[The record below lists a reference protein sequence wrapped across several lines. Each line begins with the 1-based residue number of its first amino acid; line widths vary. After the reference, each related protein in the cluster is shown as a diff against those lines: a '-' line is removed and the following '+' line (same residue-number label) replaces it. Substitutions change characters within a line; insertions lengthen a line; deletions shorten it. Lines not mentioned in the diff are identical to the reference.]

1 MTRIARW
8 ARQVG
13 VARAVCVLLLFGLVA
28 LRVADPRPIEELRLR
43 TFDLFQVLRPREQ
56 TVRPVVIADIDE
68 ASLKE
73 IGQWPWPRTVV
84 ADLVTRLREA
94 GAVAVGFDIVFA
106 EPDRMSPAVAAGS
119 FRGLDNETREKLA
132 ALPSNDTVFADAIK
146 KADGIVVGQA
156 GSATPAPRTDAEMTL
171 QTGFAVRGPDPRP
184 FLVSFAGL
192 LRNVPA
198 IEQAAAGRGLF
209 SINPERDGIVRRVPV
224 VMEAQ
229 DALVP
234 SLTMEMLRVVTR
246 SGAILV
252 RTDQAG
258 VRAVAVPGLEVPTD
272 RNGQFWVYFNKHDP
286 ARFVSATDILNGRMP
301 ADRVRGRLV
310 LIGTSAVGL
319 LDIKTTPAEPAMP
332 GVEVHAQILENVL
345 TKSLL
350 ASPGY
355 ALGGEIIA
363 AVVLGLAIIVAAPM
377 LPAAIVVALG
387 AVLIAGL
394 IAMSW
399 YFFLAHNL
407 LVDFT
412 YPLISCWL
420 IYLVLS
426 FVNYFREQQQRQQI
440 RSAFGFYL
448 SPPLVEQLA
457 RSPEK
462 LVLGGEERRMTILFS
477 DVRGFTT
484 ISEHYKDDPQGLTHL
499 MNRFLTP
506 LTNAIIER
514 KGTIDKYI
522 GDAIMA
528 FWNAPVD
535 DAEHEANA
543 CDAALEMLVRAETLN
558 VELKREA
565 EANGGVYM
573 PLRIGIGL
581 NSGPCVVG
589 NMGSDFRFN
598 YSVLGDTVNLASRL
612 ESRTKDYR
620 LSLVIGARTAERAKA
635 KFATMEID
643 LIQVKGKKQ
652 PETVFTVLG
661 RAEVA
666 DDPRCA
672 ELFDLNTQMLACYR
686 KQNWEEARNL
696 IDRCRKV
703 ANGFGVDGLYE
714 MSASTRCTPSASK
727 FIAPRRRR
735 RIGPACTKPSP
746 SSAILH
752 SFRASGIQ
760 TAIAA
765 MGPRLRGDERRTYV
779 ITAGGRRNAGP

>member
-1 MTRIARW
+1 MKLIARW
-8 ARQVG
+8 ARQFG
-13 VARAVCVLLLFGLVA
+13 VARAVCVVLLFALVS
-28 LRVADPRPIEELRLR
+28 LRLADPRPHEEVRLR
-43 TFDLFQVLRPREQ
+43 TFDLLQVLRPRQQ
-56 TVRPVVIADIDE
+56 TARPVVIADIDE

-84 ADLVTRLREA
+84 ADLVTRLREL
-94 GAVAVGFDIVFA
+94 GAVAIGFDIVFA
-106 EPDRMSPAVAAGS
+106 EPDRMSPAVAAAS
-119 FRGLDNETREKLA
+119 FRGLDAETRDKLA
-132 ALPSNDTVFADAIK
+132 GLPSNDAVLAEAIK
-146 KADGIVVGQA
+146 RAGVVVVGQA
-156 GSATPAPRTDAEMTL
+156 GAAHPTTHSEAETAL
-171 QTGFAVRGPDPRP
+171 QTGFAIRGPDPGL
-184 FLVSFAGL
+184 FLVTFPGL
-192 LRNVPA
+192 LRNVLP

-209 SINPERDGIVRRVPV
+209 SISPERDGIVRRVPV

-229 DALVP
+229 DTLVP

-246 SGAILV
+246 AGAILV

-258 VRAVAVPGLEVPTD
+258 VRSVAVPGLEVPTD
-272 RNGQFWVYFNKHDP
+272 QNGQFWVHFNKHDP
-286 ARFVSATDILNGRMP
+286 ARYVSATDILNGRTP
-301 ADRVRGRLV
+301 ADRFRGRLV

-319 LDIKTTPAEPAMP
+319 LDVKTTPVEPAMA
-332 GVEVHAQILENVL
+332 GVEVHAQILEGVL

-350 ASPGY
+350 VHPYY
-355 ALGGEIIA
+355 AIGAELVT
-363 AVVLGLAIIVAAPM
+363 AVVLGVAIITAAPM
-377 LPAAIVVALG
+377 LPALIVLAVG

-394 IAMSW
+394 VGLSW
-399 YFFLAHNL
+399 YFFAAHNL
-407 LVDFT
+407 LIDFT

-420 IYLVLS
+420 IYLVLT

-448 SPPLVEQLA
+448 SPQLVEQLA
-457 RSPEK
+457 RSPER

-506 LTNAIIER
+506 LTNAIIDR

-535 DAEHEANA
+535 DDAHEANA
-543 CDAALEMLVRAETLN
+543 CDAALEMLTRAELLN

-565 EANGGVYM
+565 DANGGVYM

-598 YSVLGDTVNLASRL
+598 YSVLGDTVNVASRL

-620 LSLVIGARTAERAKA
+620 LSMVIGSRTAEGASK

-652 PETVFTVLG
+652 PEAVFTVLG
-661 RAEVA
+661 RTEVEQ
-666 DDPRCA
+666 DPRCR
-672 ELFDLNTQMLACYR
+672 ELRDLNARMLVSYR
-686 KQNWEEARNL
+686 KQQWDEAL
-696 IDRCRKV
+696 GLMDRCRKL
-703 ANGFGVDGLYE
+703 ADSFGVAGLYDMYGE
-714 MSASTRCTPSASK
+714 RVAAYRADPPPPDWNGVYEAESK
-727 FIAPRRRR
+727 
-735 RIGPACTKPSP
+735 
-746 SSAILH
+746 
-752 SFRASGIQ
+752 
-760 TAIAA
+760 
-765 MGPRLRGDERRTYV
+765 
-779 ITAGGRRNAGP
+779 

>member
-1 MTRIARW
+1 MKRIARW
-8 ARQVG
+8 ARG
-13 VARAVCVLLLFGLVA
+13 FGIARAVCILLLFALVP
-28 LRVADPRPIEELRLR
+28 LRIADPLPIEELRLR

-56 TVRPVVIADIDE
+56 KVRPVVIVDIDE
-68 ASLKE
+68 ASLRE
-73 IGQWPWPRTVV
+73 IGQWPWPRTVI
-84 ADLVTRLREA
+84 ADLITRLRAA
-94 GAVAVGFDIVFA
+94 GAVAVGFDVIFA

-119 FRGLDNETREKLA
+119 FRGLDAETREKLA
-132 ALPSNDTVFADAIK
+132 ALPSNDAVLAEAIK
-146 KADGIVVGQA
+146 RVGGIIVGETGAAQA
-156 GSATPAPRTDAEMTL
+156 APRAEGENAP
-171 QTGFAVRGPDPRP
+171 QTGFAIVGPNPRP
-184 FLVSFAGL
+184 FLVTFPGL
-192 LRNVPA
+192 LRNIPP
-198 IEQAAAGRGLF
+198 IEQAAAGRGMF
-209 SINPERDGIVRRVPV
+209 SIDPEPDGIVRRVPV

-229 DALVP
+229 GQLAP
-234 SLTMEMLRVVTR
+234 ALTMEMLRVVSR
-246 SGAILV
+246 AGAILI
-252 RTDQAG
+252 RADQAG
-258 VRAVAVPGLEVPTD
+258 VKTVAVPGLEVPTD
-272 RNGQFWVYFNKHDP
+272 GRGRFWVYFNKRDP
-286 ARFVSATDILNGRMP
+286 ARSVSATDVLNGRVAP
-301 ADRVRGRLV
+301 DRLRGRLV
-310 LIGTSAVGL
+310 LIGTSATGL
-319 LDIKTTPAEPAMP
+319 LDIKTTPVQPDMP
-332 GVEVHAQILENVL
+332 GVEVHAQILENIL

-355 ALGGEIIA
+355 AIGAEIIA
-363 AVVLGLAIIVAAPM
+363 AVVFGLAIIAAAPM

-387 AVLIAGL
+387 AALIAGL
-394 IAMSW
+394 IGISW
-399 YFFLAHNL
+399 YFFVEHHL
-407 LVDFT
+407 LIDFT

-420 IYLVLS
+420 IYLVLT

-484 ISEHYKDDPQGLTHL
+484 ISEHYKDDPQGLTQL

-535 DAEHEANA
+535 DDEHEANA
-543 CDAALEMLVRAETLN
+543 CDAALEMLARAEVLN
-558 VELKREA
+558 GELKREA
-565 EANGGVYM
+565 EASGGVYM

-620 LSLVIGARTAERAKA
+620 LSLVIGSRTAERAKE

-652 PETVFTVLG
+652 PELVFTVLG
-661 RAEVA
+661 RAEVSE
-666 DDPRCA
+666 DPRCN
-672 ELFDLNTQMLACYR
+672 ELRDLNTQMLAAYR
-686 KQNWEEARNL
+686 KQQWDEAERL
-696 IDRCRKV
+696 IERCRKL
-703 ANGFGVDGLYE
+703 AGGFGADGLFEMYKERIAVYRAEPPPADWTGVYE
-714 MSASTRCTPSASK
+714 AESK
-727 FIAPRRRR
+727 
-735 RIGPACTKPSP
+735 
-746 SSAILH
+746 
-752 SFRASGIQ
+752 
-760 TAIAA
+760 
-765 MGPRLRGDERRTYV
+765 
-779 ITAGGRRNAGP
+779 

>member
-1 MTRIARW
+1 MKRIARW
-8 ARQVG
+8 ARKFG
-13 VARAVCVLLLFGLVA
+13 IARAVCILLLFALVP
-28 LRVADPRPIEELRLR
+28 LRIADPPPIEELRLR

-56 TVRPVVIADIDE
+56 SARPVVIADIDE

-73 IGQWPWPRTVV
+73 IGQWPWPRTVL
-84 ADLVTRLREA
+84 ADLVTRLHDY
-94 GAVAVGFDIVFA
+94 GAAAIGFDIVFA

-119 FRGLDNETREKLA
+119 FRGLDPETREKLT
-132 ALPSNDTVFADAIK
+132 ALPSNDTIFADAIK
-146 KADGIVVGQA
+146 KAGGIVVGQA
-156 GSATPAPRTDAEMTL
+156 GAGIHAPRSDTEARL
-171 QTGFAVRGPDPRP
+171 QTGFAIRGPDPRP
-184 FLVSFAGL
+184 FLVTFPGL
-192 LRNVPA
+192 LRNIPS

-209 SINPERDGIVRRVPV
+209 SINPEHDGIVRRVPV

-229 DALVP
+229 GSLVP
-234 SLTMEMLRVVTR
+234 SLTMEMLRVVSR
-246 SGAILV
+246 AGAILV
-252 RTDQAG
+252 RTDQTG

-272 RNGQFWVYFNKHDP
+272 KNGQFWVYFNKHDP
-286 ARFVSATDILNGRMP
+286 GRFVSVADVLGGRAA
-301 ADRVRGRLV
+301 ADRFRGRLV
-310 LIGTSAVGL
+310 VIGTSATGL
-319 LDIKTTPAEPAMP
+319 LDIKTTPVEPAMP
-332 GVEVHAQILENVL
+332 GVEVHAEILENVL

-350 ASPGY
+350 ASPGF
-355 ALGGEIIA
+355 AIGAEIVT
-363 AVVLGLAIIVAAPM
+363 AVVFGLAIIIAAPM
-377 LPAAIVVALG
+377 LPAGIVVSLG
-387 AVLIAGL
+387 AMLIAGL
-394 IAMSW
+394 IGISW
-399 YFFLAHNL
+399 YFFVVHHL
-407 LVDFT
+407 LIDFT

-420 IYLVLS
+420 IYLVLT

-543 CDAALEMLVRAETLN
+543 CDAALEMLARAEVLN
-558 VELKREA
+558 GELKREA
-565 EANGGVYM
+565 EASGGVYM

-581 NSGPCVVG
+581 NSGACVVG

-620 LSLVIGARTAERAKA
+620 LSLVIGSRTAERAKE
-635 KFATMEID
+635 KFSTMEID

-652 PETVFTVLG
+652 PEVVFTVLG

-666 DDPRCA
+666 EDPRCG
-672 ELFDLNTQMLACYR
+672 ELRDLNAQMLAAYR
-686 KQNWEEARNL
+686 KQQWDEAERL
-696 IDRCRKV
+696 IERCRKV
-703 ANGFGVDGLYE
+703 AGGFGVDGLYE
-714 MSASTRCTPSASK
+714 MYMERIAVYRAEPPPPDWTGVYEAESK
-727 FIAPRRRR
+727 
-735 RIGPACTKPSP
+735 
-746 SSAILH
+746 
-752 SFRASGIQ
+752 
-760 TAIAA
+760 
-765 MGPRLRGDERRTYV
+765 
-779 ITAGGRRNAGP
+779 

>member
-1 MTRIARW
+1 MKRIARW
-8 ARQVG
+8 SRQFG
-13 VARAVCVLLLFGLVA
+13 IARAVCILLLFALVP
-28 LRVADPRPIEELRLR
+28 LRIADPLPIEELRLR

-56 TVRPVVIADIDE
+56 KVRPVVIVDIDE
-68 ASLKE
+68 ASLRE
-73 IGQWPWPRTVV
+73 IGQWPWPRTVI
-84 ADLVTRLREA
+84 ADLVTRLRAA
-94 GAVAVGFDIVFA
+94 GAVAVGFDVIFA

-119 FRGLDNETREKLA
+119 FRGLDAETREKLA
-132 ALPSNDTVFADAIK
+132 ALPSNDAVFAEAIK
-146 KADGIVVGQA
+146 KAGGIVVGETAASQA
-156 GSATPAPRTDAEMTL
+156 APRAEGENAP
-171 QTGFAVRGPDPRP
+171 QTGFAIVGPNPRP
-184 FLVSFAGL
+184 FLVTFPGL
-192 LRNVPA
+192 LRNIPP
-198 IEQAAAGRGLF
+198 IEQAAAGRGMF
-209 SINPERDGIVRRVPV
+209 SIDPEPDGIVRRVPV

-229 DALVP
+229 GQLAP
-234 SLTMEMLRVVTR
+234 ALTMEMLRVVSR
-246 SGAILV
+246 AGAILI
-252 RTDQAG
+252 RADRAG
-258 VRAVAVPGLEVPTD
+258 VKTVAVPGLEVPTD
-272 RNGQFWVYFNKHDP
+272 GRGRFWVYFNKRDP
-286 ARFVSATDILNGRMP
+286 ARSVSATDVLNGRVAP
-301 ADRVRGRLV
+301 DRLRGRLV
-310 LIGTSAVGL
+310 LIGTSATGL
-319 LDIKTTPAEPAMP
+319 LDIKTTPVQPDMP
-332 GVEVHAQILENVL
+332 GVEVHAQILENIL

-355 ALGGEIIA
+355 AIGAEIIA
-363 AVVLGLAIIVAAPM
+363 AVVFGLAIIVAAPM

-387 AVLIAGL
+387 AILIAGL
-394 IAMSW
+394 IGISW
-399 YFFLAHNL
+399 YFFVGHHL
-407 LVDFT
+407 LIDFT

-420 IYLVLS
+420 IYLVLT

-535 DAEHEANA
+535 DDEHEANA
-543 CDAALEMLVRAETLN
+543 CDAALEMLARAEVLN
-558 VELKREA
+558 GELKREA
-565 EANGGVYM
+565 ETAGGVYM

-620 LSLVIGARTAERAKA
+620 LSLVIGSRTADRAKE

-652 PETVFTVLG
+652 PELVFTVLG
-661 RAEVA
+661 RAEVIE
-666 DDPRCA
+666 DPRCD
-672 ELFDLNTQMLACYR
+672 ELRDLNTQMLAAYR
-686 KQNWEEARNL
+686 KQQWDESERL
-696 IDRCRKV
+696 IERCRKL
-703 ANGFGVDGLYE
+703 AGGFGVDGLYE
-714 MSASTRCTPSASK
+714 MYKER
-727 FIAPRRRR
+727 IAVY
-735 RIGPACTKPSP
+735 
-746 SSAILH
+746 
-752 SFRASGIQ
+752 RAEPPPPDWTGVYE
-760 TAIAA
+760 AE
-765 MGPRLRGDERRTYV
+765 LK
-779 ITAGGRRNAGP
+779 